1 MKNDALQVY
10 IHIPFCRRKCA
21 YCAFYSEPAATPE
34 AVRLYLDKLE
44 RDLDAADIHTPVESV
59 YFGGG
64 TPSLLTEAD
73 LERLFDLTARRLPLM
88 PDAEISLEANP
99 ETLTREKIR
108 LIAAHVTR
116 ISLGIQSFDRELRSR
131 LGRDC
136 SDRAIAAA
144 LEWIGDAG
152 FPHWNCDFIYA
163 IPSQTRAQWEKE
175 LRRAADCGADH
186 LSLYA
191 LTPEEG
197 TRLAADP
204 ALQIDDDLAAD
215 LWKTAGERLAERGIF
230 RYEVSNYARPGGECR
245 HNQRVWQ
252 GGRLAGFG
260 PAAASYDG
268 ECRFQE
274 PASLSRWLVGEPP
287 TVDRLPPER
296 RRREILVMNLR
307 TVAGWQREN
316 YLALPGATPAEW
328 EQILTAARH
337 LEARLPGLL
346 ENDAN
351 HLRLTPRGLS
361 FWDEVAMEWL

>member
-1 MKNDALQVY
+1 MKTDALQVY
-10 IHIPFCRRKCA
+10 IHVPFCRRKCA
-21 YCAFYSEPAATPE
+21 YCAFYSEPAAAPE
-34 AVRLYLDKLE
+34 SVRLYLDKLE
-44 RDLDAADIHTPVESV
+44 RDLDAAAIHAPVESL

-64 TPSLLTEAD
+64 TPSLLTEPD
-73 LERLFDLTARRLPLM
+73 LERLFELIIRRLPLT

-99 ETLTREKIR
+99 ETLTRSKVR
-108 LIAAHVTR
+108 LIAEHVTR
-116 ISLGIQSFDRELRSR
+116 ISLGIQTFDRELRSR

-163 IPSQTRAQWEKE
+163 IPGQTRAQWDEE

-215 LWKTAGERLAERGIF
+215 LWETAGEQLAARGIF
-230 RYEVSNYARPGGECR
+230 RYEVSNYARPGGKCR
-245 HNQRVWQ
+245 HNRRVWQ

-268 ECRFQE
+268 VCRYQE
-274 PASLSRWLVGEPP
+274 PASLKRWLAGEPP
-287 TVDRLPPER
+287 TVDQLPPER

-307 TVAGWQREN
+307 TVSGWQRKD
-316 YLALPGATPAEW
+316 YLALPGATAAEW
-328 EQILTAARH
+328 DQILAEAR
-337 LEARLPGLL
+337 LQEERLPGLL
-346 ENDAN
+346 EYDAS
-351 HLRLTPRGLS
+351 HLCLTPRGLS
-361 FWDEVAMEWL
+361 FWDEVAVEWL